1 MAIFGKNINDQVLNA
16 LRFTISLTLK
26 LQINTVF
33 MLKTVSTNV
42 IKYLLFIPR

>member
-1 MAIFGKNINDQVLNA
+1 MNDQVLNA
-16 LRFTISLTLK
+16 LRFTIFLTLK